1 MTITIAEASSGG
13 VVQDILPKNLNLV
26 CGILLLDLDVSTN
39 PGKSFPQNENK
50 LKRCPLQRI
59 YTKIARH
66 KVLY

>member
-13 VVQDILPKNLNLV
+13 VVQDAIYILIYFAVWDLV
-26 CGILLLDLDVSTN
+26 VGYLSTN
-39 PGKSFPQNENK
+39 PGNSFPQNENK